1 MEFKE
6 EILKNVHDFEE
17 DLLKK
22 INTKMIELNTDYKK
36 FHKNLNN
43 LAENNKQLITS
54 LITKNVNA
62 EKISSLEKFR
72 NKVDSILI
80 THEIRINNNIEQ
92 INSIK
97 AKYDKAIM
105 ENLMVPGYVG
115 PSCQFKNIGE
125 FIIYNIS
132 EVAKIKSEKDLMKN
146 SFRDLKVKTDSSMR
160 TVLNLN
166 DSLVRRSNDYTD
178 SKISEFKKLIYEK
191 IDYMNTKEK
200 EIKGIFAKFGKDREN
215 FEKERKNFGNEL
227 KEEILSEIDI
237 KINEAKKNQEEI
249 IFKAVNENNNFL
261 ENYVKQIFDSKI
273 KVIQD
278 DILDIQD
285 KIKNL
290 NIEKEISNNKIIQE
304 LQNKINEKEK
314 NQLPIMPSLSQKG
327 VTFLKSNSNNYEEKK
342 INNNESIDNS
352 KQNKTYSNNSIIKEL
367 NENYKQ
373 TKTLSNFSKKNKPII
388 KDLHL
393 KNDKVISEPILL
405 SNKISQKNEINN
417 ILNEL
422 EKNYKEIH
430 KTNYIDT
437 KSEDNIPII
446 YNNDKESSDINIKNR
461 NSKIL
466 IFKYD
471 QKSHN
476 SKLISKS
483 KINSKEPTN
492 NDEFM
497 KNFVN
502 IKTLK
507 NENFNNKDSDLIDC
521 AAGEE
526 KSLRN
531 IIDNLQ
537 TPKILEDKILS
548 IREIKMKHSRSN
560 HLNNKKF
567 EFKFK
572 TLENLKKNSKN
583 WKSDRNIK
591 SNKDRRSGFN
601 FVKLKLL
608 SENNLINGAAVIASK
623 KMMNKHITKIDYPN
637 SFESL
642 YNVQI
647 KKKNPVNN

>member
-80 THEIRINNNIEQ
+80 THEIRINNNIGE
-92 INSIK
+92 ISSIK

-132 EVAKIKSEKDLMKN
+132 EVAKIKSEKDLIKN
-146 SFRDLKVKTDSSMR
+146 SFRDLKIKTDSSMR
-160 TVLNLN
+160 TALSVNE
-166 DSLVRRSNDYTD
+166 SLIRRSNDYTD
-178 SKISEFKKLIYEK
+178 SRISEFKKLIYEK

-200 EIKGIFAKFGKDREN
+200 EIKGVFADFEKDREN

-227 KEEILSEIDI
+227 KDEILSEIDT

-261 ENYVKQIFDSKI
+261 ENYVKQIFDNKI
-273 KVIQD
+273 KIIQD
-278 DILDIQD
+278 DILDIQE

-290 NIEKEISNNKIIQE
+290 NYEKDILYNKIIQ
-304 LQNKINEKEK
+304 QIQYKIDEKIK
-314 NQLPIMPSLSQKG
+314 FPMMPSLSQKA
-327 VTFLKSNSNNYEEKK
+327 VPFLKTNSNNYEEKK
-342 INNNESIDNS
+342 INKNESIDNY
-352 KQNKTYSNNSIIKEL
+352 KQNKTYSNINGSKEL
-367 NENYKQ
+367 NENYKR
-373 TKTLSNFSKKNKPII
+373 TKTLSNFNKKNRPII
-388 KDLHL
+388 KDINL
-393 KNDKVISEPILL
+393 KNDKIISEPVLL
-405 SNKISQKNEINN
+405 SSKINQKNEINN

-422 EKNYKEIH
+422 EKNYKEMH
-430 KTNYIDT
+430 KTNYLDT
-437 KSEDNIPII
+437 KSEDII
-446 YNNDKESSDINIKNR
+446 NNNEKESSDINLRHR

-466 IFKYD
+466 IFNYD
-471 QKSHN
+471 QKTHN

-483 KINSKEPTN
+483 KINIKKPLN

-507 NENFNNKDSDLIDC
+507 NENNNNKDSDILDY
-521 AAGEE
+521 ATGEE
-526 KSLRN
+526 KSIRN

-537 TPKILEDKILS
+537 TPKLLEKKILTMG
-548 IREIKMKHSRSN
+548 EIKMRHSRSN
-560 HLNNKKF
+560 HLNNKKIGI
-567 EFKFK
+567 KFK
-572 TLENLKKNSKN
+572 TLENLKKNSN
-583 WKSDRNIK
+583 NSKSERNIK
-591 SNKDRRSGFN
+591 SNKDRRTVFN
-601 FVKLKLL
+601 FVKLQLL
-608 SENNLINGAAVIASK
+608 SENNLTNGAAVIASK

-647 KKKNPVNN
+647 KNKNPINNLI